1 MSTFVQKLFFG
12 FASFHGFSRGMFSS
26 KQRMHCSCLYVFPEA
41 RFFRGGEK
49 LTKKLD
55 ITSGYLLPCGFCR
68 TQPVLE
74 NSLLIGPLALI
85 IQSYCTQ
92 TLGKCHNCS
101 CVCLDG
107 DSQTLSPTT
116 VLEFNFSQV
125 KENRWFWF
133 PDQPKPVEVTFSQ
146 RNAWFTEQRLVLS
159 ALILS
164 EKPCILGEHLV
175 CPSCADKNQR
185 HPCFEVCPGW
195 DMQPILRSLEMKPV
209 TAWTY
214 SQYGPIQDGNWV
226 ITVGNPYSGW

>member
-1 MSTFVQKLFFG
+1 MHMSRERKKGKTAWQKKKNFF
-12 FASFHGFSRGMFSS
+12 AR
-26 KQRMHCSCLYVFPEA
+26 KMHCSCLCVFPEA
-41 RFFRGGEK
+41 RFFRGDENP
-49 LTKKLD
+49 TKKLD

-68 TQPVLE
+68 TQPLLD

-101 CVCLDG
+101 CMCLDG
-107 DSQTLSPTT
+107 DSRTLSPET
-116 VLEFNFSQV
+116 LLKFNFSQV
-125 KENRWFWF
+125 RENRWFWF
-133 PDQPKPVEVTFSQ
+133 PDQRKPVEVTFSQ

-175 CPSCADKNQR
+175 CPSCGDQNQR

-195 DMQPILRSLEMKPV
+195 YMQPILRSLEMKTCLRLDLFAV
-209 TAWTY
+209 
-214 SQYGPIQDGNWV
+214 SSH
-226 ITVGNPYSGW
+226 SGWKLSHSSWQPIFRVVV